1 MAAQNSS
8 PNNPDFHKSAPIPIS
23 TGSRRRAMSVS
34 STDSSPSSPPIQ
46 TPVSAYPPKVSTAS
60 PSTSPLLSY
69 FMGSSP
75 TKTNATF
82 PLRRPTAAPV
92 FEDDEGQDVEVPAP
106 LAGHHRRATTAL
118 AGNGRFAQ
126 QQVPPPSVAQSQ
138 QQERG
143 VGVLR
148 RLSLGGSFGRPT
160 LPPVQ
165 RTMSPPPPMAPP
177 PSAVSPSTTNGPPLP
192 ASPMRKTRRSATVSA
207 RSPDRR
213 RAPSPMGER
222 ILKGHFDGFN

>member
-1 MAAQNSS
+1 MTTENPPRS
-8 PNNPDFHKSAPIPIS
+8 NPDYHKSAPIPIS

-69 FMGSSP
+69 FMSSSP
-75 TKTNATF
+75 TKANATF
-82 PLRRPTAAPV
+82 PLRRPSAAPV

-106 LAGHHRRATTAL
+106 LQGHHRRATTAI

-160 LPPVQ
+160 LPAVQ
-165 RTMSPPPPMAPP
+165 RTMSPPPLTAPP
-177 PSAVSPSTTNGPPLP
+177 PSAVTSPTNGSPLP